1 MRSPVI
7 AFGIFAAATVVSS
20 APTSPNIGGGA
31 VVPHLPAGAAGAI
44 PAAPPVPAFKR
55 DADDVVPAPVV
66 EDHHDGNRDGHRGS
80 THKHPKRALD
90 SGTAGGNAY
99 SGGSNTSSG
108 GSVINNGENDPND
121 TITNDTASEYSCLSQ

>member
-20 APTSPNIGGGA
+20 APTSPNIGGGSM
-31 VVPHLPAGAAGAI
+31 VPHLPVPPTGALPVPV
-44 PAAPPVPAFKR
+44 PAAPVRRA
-55 DADDVVPAPVV
+55 DDDVVPAPVV
-66 EDHHDGNRDGHRGS
+66 DEHRDGHRGS

-99 SGGSNTSSG
+99 SGGASTSSG
-108 GSVINNGENDPND
+108 GSVVNNGEDGPND
-121 TITNDTASEYSCLSQ
+121 TITNDTASKSFNMSRCSGC